1 MDSLAVLPSQHPPA
15 PLAQKSYAKIPQV
28 LDVPN
33 LIRLQI
39 DSFEWFVGDCLSSLF
54 QEITPIQDFTGSR
67 FELSFLGHDF
77 QPPKYTEK
85 ECRTREITYAA
96 PLYITT
102 RLLIKETGEMKE
114 QRLFMGD
121 IPMMTSQG
129 TFVIN
134 GAERVVVSQLVRSPG
149 VYLTLDRDAA
159 SDRDL
164 CVGKLIP
171 YRGAWL
177 EFETSNKDVLSVK
190 VDRKRKAPL
199 TTLLRALGVVDG
211 NELMTLFQDVD
222 NDPQHQYMKAT
233 LERDTHVQ
241 SQD

>member
-1 MDSLAVLPSQHPPA
+1 MDSLAVLPSQNPPA

-67 FELSFLGHDF
+67 FELSFLGHEF

-199 TTLLRALGVVDG
+199 TTLLRALAGVAP
-211 NELMTLFQDVD
+211 LL
-222 NDPQHQYMKAT
+222 H
-233 LERDTHVQ
+233 
-241 SQD
+241 